1 MICVKI
7 GTLEFIKSKSC
18 PSGYSEF
25 SGSLVFNESGGLNMI
40 ASTDAPYLREKTT
53 QEKNAGAIDDL
64 IVDIKRE
71 AQDRIYV
78 VLPAWKQ
85 ANYTARSIELLEKK
99 GTVGLTVEEDGEIAF
114 FKSQFELT
122 KAIRAA
128 SNVIEAALIVSADP
142 SAFNVSA
149 AFDAA
154 LSNQ

>member
-1 MICVKI
+1 MKYAY
-7 GTLEFIKSKSC
+7 F
-18 PSGYSEF
+18 
-25 SGSLVFNESGGLNMI
+25 ESGEKRRIDGLGVPAGAVGSDINFNNWI
-40 ASTDAPYLREKTT
+40 IDQGVVREKTAR
-53 QEKNAGAIDDL
+53 EKNAGAIDDL

-78 VLPAWKQ
+78 ALPAWKQ

>member
-1 MICVKI
+1 MKYAY
-7 GTLEFIKSKSC
+7 F
-18 PSGYSEF
+18 
-25 SGSLVFNESGGLNMI
+25 ESGEKRRINGIELPVGAIGSDINFNDWTI
-40 ASTDAPYLREKTT
+40 DQGAIREKTA

-78 VLPAWKQ
+78 VLPAWRQ

-99 GTVGLTVEEDGEIAF
+99 GTDGLTVEEDGEIAF